1 MMARVIN
8 PDSAGKERTRL
19 TRSIVMTIRELA
31 RQEAASVDS
40 HDMAAFI
47 TLALE
52 QVYSGI
58 EVSVAAWEK
67 RGYWVKADRFRLD
80 WEWTGQHASRLRTA
94 ILHDDWDAIAQV
106 LVQTAQKLSK
116 VQVSANHRLGQ
127 PWVGA
132 YAALIEKAGS

>member
-1 MMARVIN
+1 MARVVN

-19 TRSIVMTIRELA
+19 TKSIVLTIRELA
-31 RQEAASVDS
+31 RQDATSAESR
-40 HDMAAFI
+40 DMAAFV

-52 QVYSGI
+52 QISAGI

-80 WEWTGQHASRLRTA
+80 WEWTGQQASRLRA
-94 ILHDDWDAIAQV
+94 AVLRDDWDVIAQV
-106 LVQTAQKLSK
+106 MVQSAQRLSK
-116 VQVSANHRLGQ
+116 VQVSANHHLGK

-132 YAALIEKAGS
+132 YAALMGKSGS